1 LTDLLFASSKP
12 VSLFQVLAMTKQTL
26 RKKPQDP
33 KPRPHD
39 PAHEDSLD
47 HTIEES
53 FPASDAPSSIPDPD
67 E

>member
-1 LTDLLFASSKP
+1 LADSLFASSNRVTFFP
-12 VSLFQVLAMTKQTL
+12 GRAMSQQTSP
-26 RKKPQDP
+26 KKPEDP

-53 FPASDAPSSIPDPD
+53 FPASDPPSSIPDPD

>member
-1 LTDLLFASSKP
+1 
-12 VSLFQVLAMTKQTL
+12 VSHFQVRAMNKQTL
-26 RKKPQDP
+26 SRKPEDP

-53 FPASDAPSSIPDPD
+53 FPASDPPSSIPDPD